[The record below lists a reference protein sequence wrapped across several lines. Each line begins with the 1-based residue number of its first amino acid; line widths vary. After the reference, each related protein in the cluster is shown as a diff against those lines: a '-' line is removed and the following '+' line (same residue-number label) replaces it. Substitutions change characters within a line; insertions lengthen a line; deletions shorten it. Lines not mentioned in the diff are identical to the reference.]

1 MNDETNIVDRL
12 TRIETRLAKFMEA
25 FGLNP
30 YTGKI
35 DHTREKQFNLPKP
48 KEKQD
53 ERR

>member
-1 MNDETNIVDRL
+1 MNDETNIIDRL

-53 ERR
+53 ERK

>member
-1 MNDETNIVDRL
+1 MNEETNIIERL

-35 DHTREKQFNLPKP
+35 DPTRTKQFNLPKQ

-53 ERR
+53 ERK

>member
-1 MNDETNIVDRL
+1 MSEESNILDRL

-35 DHTREKQFNLPKP
+35 DHTREKQFNLPK
-48 KEKQD
+48 EKQN
-53 ERR
+53 ERK

>member
-1 MNDETNIVDRL
+1 MNEETNIVDRL

-35 DHTREKQFNLPKP
+35 DHTREKQFTLPKT

-53 ERR
+53 ERK

>member
-1 MNDETNIVDRL
+1 MNEETNILDRL

>member
-1 MNDETNIVDRL
+1 MNEETNILDRL

-35 DHTREKQFNLPKP
+35 DHTREKQFNLPQ
-48 KEKQD
+48 EKQD
-53 ERR
+53 ERK

>member
-1 MNDETNIVDRL
+1 MNEESNIIDRL

-35 DHTREKQFNLPKP
+35 DPTRTKQFNLPKQ

-53 ERR
+53 ERK

>member
-1 MNDETNIVDRL
+1 MNDETIIIDRL

>member
-1 MNDETNIVDRL
+1 MTEETNIVERL

-35 DHTREKQFNLPKP
+35 DPTRAKQFNLP

-53 ERR
+53 ERK

>member
-1 MNDETNIVDRL
+1 MNEETNIVDRL

-53 ERR
+53 ERK

>member
-1 MNDETNIVDRL
+1 MSEETNILDRL

-35 DHTREKQFNLPKP
+35 DHTREKQFNLPKS
-48 KEKQD
+48 KEQQD

>member
-1 MNDETNIVDRL
+1 MNEETNIVDRL

-35 DHTREKQFNLPKP
+35 DPTREKQFNLPKP

>member
-1 MNDETNIVDRL
+1 MTDEHNIIERL

-35 DHTREKQFNLPKP
+35 DYTRQRQFTLPKQ

>member
-1 MNDETNIVDRL
+1 MNEESNIVERL

-35 DHTREKQFNLPKP
+35 DPTRTKQFNLPKQ

-53 ERR
+53 ERK

>member
-1 MNDETNIVDRL
+1 MNEESNIIERL

-35 DHTREKQFNLPKP
+35 DYTRQKQFHLP
-48 KEKQD
+48 KEKQN
-53 ERR
+53 ERK

>member
-1 MNDETNIVDRL
+1 MNDETNILDRL

>member
-1 MNDETNIVDRL
+1 MNEETNIVDRL

-35 DHTREKQFNLPKP
+35 DPTRQKQFNLPK
-48 KEKQD
+48 EKQH
-53 ERR
+53 ERE

>member
-1 MNDETNIVDRL
+1 MNEETNIVDRL

>member
-1 MNDETNIVDRL
+1 MNDETNIIDRL

-48 KEKQD
+48 REKQD
-53 ERR
+53 ERK

>member
-1 MNDETNIVDRL
+1 MNEESNIVDRL

-35 DHTREKQFNLPKP
+35 DHTRTKQFNLPKQ

-53 ERR
+53 ERK